1 MLPRIR
7 WGFTMLRSVDM
18 QQILLQTSVVSKIQQ
33 VQQQHADVERKQ
45 FAMQFQKE
53 MDHKKKEVQDTKSS
67 ENLIIREEDRRQQHQ
82 EKRDL
87 NGRSEGRKAPQKD
100 PVEEIDQGKI
110 LDLRV

>member
-18 QQILLQTSVVSKIQQ
+18 QQILLQTSVVSKVQQ

-53 MDHKKKEVQDTKSS
+53 MDHRKKEVQDTKAS
-67 ENLIIREEDRRQQHQ
+67 EHLIIREEDRQQQHQ

-87 NGRSEGRKAPQKD
+87 NTRDEGKKAPEKD
-100 PVEEIDQGKI
+100 PVDEIDQGKI

>member
-1 MLPRIR
+1 
-7 WGFTMLRSVDM
+7 MLRSVDM

-53 MDHKKKEVQDTKSS
+53 MEHRKKEVQDTKAS
-67 ENLIIREEDRRQQHQ
+67 EYLIIREEDRQQKHQ
-82 EKRDL
+82 EKRGL
-87 NGRSEGRKAPQKD
+87 HTREEGKKSPEKD
-100 PVEEIDQGKI
+100 PVDEIDQGKI

>member
-1 MLPRIR
+1 
-7 WGFTMLRSVDM
+7 MLRSVDM

-53 MDHKKKEVQDTKSS
+53 MEHRKKEVQDTKAS
-67 ENLIIREEDRRQQHQ
+67 EHLIIREDDRQQKHQ

-87 NGRSEGRKAPQKD
+87 HTREEGKKSPEKD
-100 PVEEIDQGKI
+100 PVDEIEQGKI